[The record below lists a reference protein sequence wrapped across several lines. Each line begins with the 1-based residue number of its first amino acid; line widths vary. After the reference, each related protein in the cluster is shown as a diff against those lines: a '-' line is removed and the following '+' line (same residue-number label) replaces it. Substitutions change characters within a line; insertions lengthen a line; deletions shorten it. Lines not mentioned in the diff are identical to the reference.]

1 MSRSN
6 GKHLLIPEFL
16 HVALDLLTVCRPGD
30 SAIGLREPS
39 AKPART
45 EEEPRRWRAYLTV
58 GEEDEPEEV
67 VVYCP
72 DCAEREFEATMAKND
87 TTLSRATRRP

>member
-1 MSRSN
+1 
-6 GKHLLIPEFL
+6 LPAPAIPL
-16 HVALDLLTVCRPGD
+16 
-30 SAIGLREPS
+30 SASGAQRE
-39 AKPART
+39 AD
-45 EEEPRRWRAYLTV
+45 EDGGEPRRWRAYLTV